1 MKNVLLEAL
10 TDSLKILAVLVAINF
25 LIAFF
30 EKKISTALEH
40 GKKWTPLIGVS
51 FALLPQCGF
60 SVAATDL
67 YHKRRITMGT
77 LIGIYLAT
85 SDEALPILIS
95 NPDKI
100 IMVLPL
106 LGIKFLVGILTG
118 YAVDGFISKF
128 IKQNNNQ
135 SETFQIEEY
144 ENHHC
149 DCCHGK
155 ICNKNDKLTQY
166 FLHPIVHSLKI
177 FAYILVINVIFG
189 ILIYSIGEDKIIN
202 FMLTNRYLAP
212 FYAVLVGLI
221 PNCSSSV
228 ILTELYI
235 MGGIGFGAV
244 VGGLCINSG
253 LGLMMLFKDKKSIKN
268 NLIILSILFTV
279 SLFVGYLTSFICNFK

>member
-10 TDSLKILAVLVAINF
+10 TDSLKILAVLAIINF
-25 LIAFF
+25 LIAIF

-40 GKKWTPLIGVS
+40 GKKWTPLIGVT

-100 IMVLPL
+100 IMILPL
-106 LGIKFLVGILTG
+106 LGIKFFVGILTG
-118 YAVDGFISKF
+118 YAVDFFISKLY
-128 IKQNNNQ
+128 KQDTSQ
-135 SETFQIEEY
+135 SENIQSIDY
-144 ENHHC
+144 DHHH

-155 ICNKNDKLTQY
+155 ICNKNDKFTQY
-166 FLHPIVHSLKI
+166 FLHPVIHSLKI
-177 FAYILVINVIFG
+177 FAYILAINIIFG
-189 ILIYSIGEDKIIN
+189 ILIYSIGEDKIMD
-202 FMLTNRYLAP
+202 FMLTNRYIAP

-221 PNCSSSV
+221 PNCASSV

-253 LGLMMLFKDKKSIKN
+253 VGLMMLFKDKKSIKN
-268 NLIILSILFTV
+268 NLIILSILLTV
-279 SLFVGYLTSFICNFK
+279 SLLVGYVTSFICNFK